1 MYWIPAFFIFFEI
14 IFFLSVDTIVRYD
27 NIKIL
32 YQKYKNSELKNY
44 SEKHFHGINVINSI
58 LAIGILAEFA
68 YFIFGFFYPIWIIS
82 AIYFAQFLI
91 TTIISKLSGEPSI
104 EKRIKLAKLKD
115 FETSDIKFDR
125 LLKLNE
131 LKSSEIKTHDWVKYI
146 YPIIRII
153 IFASIIVLHYNYK
166 II

>member
-1 MYWIPAFFIFFEI
+1 M
-14 IFFLSVDTIVRYD
+14 
-27 NIKIL
+27 
-32 YQKYKNSELKNY
+32 
-44 SEKHFHGINVINSI
+44 NVINNI
-58 LAIGILAEFA
+58 IAIGLLAEFV
-68 YFIFGFFYPIWIIS
+68 YFIFGFFYPIWIFS
-82 AIYFAQFLI
+82 AIFFVQFLI
-91 TTIISKLSGEPSI
+91 TTIISKLNGEPSV
-104 EKRIKLAKLKD
+104 EKRIKLAKLKG

-131 LKSSEIKTHDWVKYI
+131 IKKAEIKTYDFIKYI